1 MARLMSRSTLEFD
14 RVPARERALRPL
26 GGRNRR
32 RDESW
37 FRDRAPAAWKHVDV
51 VLVSCVAAVSVLGAL
66 MILSSTRGTDP
77 DAYDTSFLRRQ
88 VLFIAAGV
96 VGMVLITLVDYRRL
110 RDFAWLPYVAAL
122 VSLVLVVAVGE
133 EVRGTQAWFQIG
145 AFQLQPAEFAKV
157 AVILAVASLLA
168 GREVPLRARW
178 VAAALVLISVPVALI
193 MLQPDLGTALV
204 FVAIALGMLL
214 MAGARARHIVV
225 LVAVGVVGVVGVL
238 NSDLLEDYQRDRL
251 ANFLQPNDPDDIADL
266 QSSEYNSDQSLAAIA
281 SGSINGKGLFDGTQ
295 TRLGFVPE
303 QHTDFIFT
311 ALGEELGFVGC
322 ATALALFAIICVRI
336 WRTAQIAQDR
346 LGMLICIGVLSM
358 LVFQIFQNIGMT
370 MGIMP
375 ITGITL
381 PFMSYG
387 GSSAIASWL
396 AIGLVLNVHMRRF
409 G

>member
-1 MARLMSRSTLEFD
+1 
-14 RVPARERALRPL
+14 
-26 GGRNRR
+26 
-32 RDESW
+32 
-37 FRDRAPAAWKHVDV
+37 
-51 VLVSCVAAVSVLGAL
+51 
-66 MILSSTRGTDP
+66 
-77 DAYDTSFLRRQ
+77 
-88 VLFIAAGV
+88 
-96 VGMVLITLVDYRRL
+96 
-110 RDFAWLPYVAAL
+110 
-122 VSLVLVVAVGE
+122 
-133 EVRGTQAWFQIG
+133 VRGAQAWFQIG

-178 VAAALVLISVPVALI
+178 VAFALVLIGVPVALI

-214 MAGARARHIVV
+214 MAGARGRHIVV
-225 LVAVGVVGVVGVL
+225 LVAVGVVGVVGIL

-251 ANFLQPNDPDDIADL
+251 ANFLQPNDPDDLADL
-266 QSSEYNSDQSLAAIA
+266 QSSEYNSDQSRAAIA
-281 SGSINGKGLFDGTQ
+281 SGSIDGKGLFEGTQ

-311 ALGEELGFVGC
+311 AVGEELGFVGSV
-322 ATALALFAIICVRI
+322 TVLGLLALICVRI
-336 WRTAQIAQDR
+336 WRTAQIASDR

-358 LVFQIFQNIGMT
+358 LVFQIFQNVGMA